1 MFDETQKRIIDSTMN
16 LIMEKGYVATTT
28 KDIAKRA
35 GVNECTVFRKFNGKK
50 DIVVSAMKLPEWSP
64 CLKAEDFTYHGELEA
79 DLCSFAEVYLK
90 KVTPEMV
97 KISLGLRVPDLY
109 EITKDGIREIP
120 DTFIKVLI
128 QYFTE
133 MLQEKKIQTNN
144 IEGLAIAFL
153 ALNFGFVFFKASFG
167 DELTELQTQEYIKNS
182 VKHFVNG
189 IKN

>member
-64 CLKAEDFTYHGELEA
+64 CLKVEDFTYHGELEA

-97 KISLGLRVPDLY
+97 KISLGLRAPDLY